1 MGFAL
6 FLFQQKEQGMSVQS
20 EFLAKASAAARAAG
34 HVFPEMAACEAAL
47 ESGWG
52 HSRLAEEANNLFG
65 QKQDAGRN
73 EGVGTLAMPTREFL
87 RGEWVT
93 VEAEWV
99 KFADWQASFAGRME
113 ILRALS
119 AEYATYAAALRA
131 RTPEQFVQ
139 LVSERWSTDP
149 RRAAKVVEI
158 YDAHRAVLAVV

>member
-1 MGFAL
+1 
-6 FLFQQKEQGMSVQS
+6 MSVQS
-20 EFLAKASAAARAAG
+20 EFLAKACAAARAAG

-65 QKQDAGRN
+65 QKQDAGRT
-73 EGVGTLAMPTREFL
+73 EGIGTLAMPTREFL

-93 VEAEWV
+93 VESEWV
-99 KFADWQASFAGRME
+99 KYADWQASFAGRME

-119 AEYATYAAALRA
+119 AEYAAYAAALRA
-131 RTPEQFVQ
+131 KTPEQFVQ

-149 RRAAKVVEI
+149 RRAAKVLEI
-158 YDAHRAVLAVV
+158 YDAHRSVFAMA

>member
-1 MGFAL
+1 
-6 FLFQQKEQGMSVQS
+6 MSVQS

-73 EGVGTLAMPTREFL
+73 EGVGTLAMETREFL

-93 VEAEWV
+93 VPAEWV
-99 KFADWQASFAGRME
+99 RFADWQASFAGRMQ

-119 AEYATYAAALRA
+119 GEYASYAAALRA
-131 RTPEQFVQ
+131 KTPEQFVQ

-149 RRAAKVVEI
+149 RRAAKVLEI
-158 YDAHRAVLAVV
+158 YDAHQSVLLTA